1 MTSQA
6 LGEPPSRSWAS
17 TLPLPWPGSLGVG
30 QGQQWAAPDL
40 RRLLQLALAGFWLL
54 DAVLQFQAA
63 MFTTGFARMLAA
75 TAPGNPAVIA
85 GPITWA
91 ARIISEH
98 VTAAN
103 ATFAFIQLLLG
114 LAIAWRPTVRVG
126 LAATVAWA
134 VAVWWL
140 GEGLGGVLTGGGSPV
155 NGAPGSVIIY
165 GLLAVLLWPRREA
178 RTAPFVAG
186 RSIGPNAAR
195 ALWLALWGSLSYL
208 ALTPATA
215 APAALSSMVSGM
227 AVGQPGWLAALDN
240 HLAAFLASRGPGT
253 ATGLAVILAIVA
265 VGAYLPRPAARA
277 VIVLAIVTAAAL
289 WIAQGLGGV
298 LTGGGTDPN
307 SGPLLALMAL
317 SFWPL
322 SARRTRSAADA
333 SKPEP
338 DCGRPA

>member
-6 LGEPPSRSWAS
+6 LGGPPGRRWAS
-17 TLPLPWPGSLGVG
+17 AHPVPWPGPVGVVLE
-30 QGQQWAAPDL
+30 QQWVAPDI
-40 RRLLQLALAGFWLL
+40 RRRLQLALAGFWLL

-63 MFTTGFARMLAA
+63 MFTTGFAHMLAA

-91 ARIISEH
+91 ARIIGEH

-103 ATFAFIQLLLG
+103 ATFALVQLLLG

-134 VAVWWL
+134 VAVWWF

-165 GLLAVLLWPRREA
+165 GLLAVLLWPRRQA
-178 RTAPFVAG
+178 RPAPFAAG
-186 RSIGPNAAR
+186 RSTGPSTAR
-195 ALWLALWGSLSYL
+195 ALWLALWGGLAYL

-215 APAALSSMVSGM
+215 APGALSTTVSGM

-240 HLAAFLASRGPGT
+240 HLAASLANRGPGT
-253 ATGLAVILAIVA
+253 AIGLAVILAIVA
-265 VGAYLPRPAARA
+265 VGVYLPRPAARA

-289 WIAQGLGGV
+289 WIGQGLGGV

-322 SARRTRSAADA
+322 SARPRRSAGDT
-333 SKPEP
+333 SRPEP
-338 DCGRPA
+338 DRGRPG